1 MEARPLLLAGKRFQ
15 MNEVLP
21 EKISRYWHAVNES
34 GRAARR
40 KVGLATLTIRGG
52 QRLQGMVKIG
62 GRKNSVLALIAA
74 TLLADGSSRLENVP
88 QIQDVA
94 IYREILAGLG
104 ARVDWDPLHG
114 RLTIHTGGVT
124 PREIPYHL
132 ASAMRASYYLL
143 GVLLARYG
151 RADVPLPGGDKIGQ
165 RPVDQHF
172 KGLSALGA
180 EVWMDRGI
188 MRARAERL
196 VGAAI
201 YLDVV
206 SVGATIQVMLAA
218 SLAKGT
224 TTIHNCAREPH
235 VVDVA
240 NYINA
245 AGGHVSG
252 AGTDTIRIKG
262 VERLVGPT
270 HSVIPDDIEAS
281 TWMIAAMMTQGDITL
296 ENVIPTH
303 VTPVIAKLREV
314 GAEILEVGESLRV
327 IGCERP
333 EAINLKTHPYPGFPT
348 DAQSQM
354 TAMLTRGAGT
364 SYVTETLYDDR
375 FRFAS
380 ELARMGARIR
390 VEGRT
395 AIVEGV
401 PTLYGAP
408 VEATDIRAGAALILA
423 GLAAQGETTLYGLEH
438 VERGYEKLEEKLL
451 GLGADI
457 RVDGRKGIAAI

>member
-1 MEARPLLLAGKRFQ
+1 MAK
-15 MNEVLP
+15 
-21 EKISRYWHAVNES
+21 
-34 GRAARR
+34 
-40 KVGLATLTIRGG
+40 LTIRGER
-52 QRLQGMVKIG
+52 RLQGTVRVG
-62 GRKNSVLALIAA
+62 GRKNSALPLIAA

-88 QIQDVA
+88 RIHDVLT
-94 IYREILAGLG
+94 YREILQGLG
-104 ARVDWDPLHG
+104 ARVDWDPVHG
-114 RLTIHTGGVT
+114 RVTVHTGGVS
-124 PREIPYHL
+124 PREVSYHL
-132 ASAMRASYYLL
+132 ATAMRASYYLL

-151 RADVPLPGGDKIGQ
+151 QADIPLPGGDRIGQ

-180 EVWMDRGI
+180 EVWIDRGI
-188 MRARAERL
+188 MRARADQLR
-196 VGAAI
+196 GATV

-206 SVGATIQVMLAA
+206 SVGATIQIMLAA

-224 TTIHNCAREPH
+224 TLIQNCAREPH
-235 VVDVA
+235 VIDVA

-245 AGGHVSG
+245 AGGHVVG
-252 AGTDTIRIKG
+252 AGTDTIRIEG

-270 HSVIPDDIEAS
+270 HQIIPDDIEAG
-281 TWMIAAMMTQGDITL
+281 TWMIAAVATQGDITL
-296 ENVIPTH
+296 ENVIPSH
-303 VTPVIAKLREV
+303 VTPVIAKLREA
-314 GAEILEVGESLRV
+314 GAEILEGADSLRV
-327 IGCERP
+327 IARERSR
-333 EAINLKTHPYPGFPT
+333 AITVKTHPYPGFPT

-354 TAMLTRGAGT
+354 TAMLACATGT

-380 ELARMGARIR
+380 DLARMGARLR

-401 PTLYGAP
+401 PSLFGAP

-423 GLAAQGETTLYGLEH
+423 GLGAVGETTVYGLEH
-438 VERGYEKLEEKLL
+438 VERGYERLEQKLL

-457 RVDGRKGIAAI
+457 RVGDRQGTAVC

>member
-1 MEARPLLLAGKRFQ
+1 MAK
-15 MNEVLP
+15 
-21 EKISRYWHAVNES
+21 
-34 GRAARR
+34 
-40 KVGLATLTIRGG
+40 LTIRGG
-52 QRLQGMVKIG
+52 QRLQGTVRVG
-62 GRKNSVLALIAA
+62 GRKNSILALIAA

-88 QIQDVA
+88 RIHDVA
-94 IYREILAGLG
+94 VYREMLTGLG
-104 ARVDWDPLHG
+104 ARVDWDSVHG
-114 RLTIHTGGVT
+114 RLTVHTGGVV
-124 PREIPYHL
+124 PKEIPYHL

-180 EVWMDRGI
+180 EVWMDRGV
-188 MRARAERL
+188 MRARADKL
-196 VGAAI
+196 VGSTI

-218 SLAKGT
+218 VLAEGT
-224 TTIHNCAREPH
+224 TVIHNCAREPH

-240 NYINA
+240 NFINA
-245 AGGHVSG
+245 AGGQVMG

-262 VERLVGPT
+262 VKRLTGPS
-270 HSVIPDDIEAS
+270 HAVIPDDIEAG
-281 TWMIAAMMTQGDITL
+281 TWMIAALMTQGDIMV

-303 VTPVIAKLREV
+303 VTPIIAKLREA
-314 GAEILEVGESLRV
+314 GAEVVEHGDRIRV
-327 IGCERP
+327 IGHERP
-333 EAINLKTHPYPGFPT
+333 QAINLKTHPYPGFPT

-354 TAMLTRGAGT
+354 TAMLTGARGT
-364 SYVTETLYDDR
+364 SYITETLYDDR
-375 FRFAS
+375 FRFVS
-380 ELARMGARIR
+380 ELVRMGARIR

-401 PTLYGAP
+401 ERLYGAP
-408 VEATDIRAGAALILA
+408 VEATDIRAGAALILS
-423 GLAAQGETTLYGLEH
+423 GLAAEGETTVYGLEH
-438 VERGYEKLEEKLL
+438 VERGYEMLEEKLL

-457 RVDGRKGIAAI
+457 RSSDRKGTAVG